1 MSTTTSI
8 AVEPR
13 EDALHR
19 GLASVRDAITWSQTR
34 HFALRTAFWIG
45 MYGLAL
51 VIFGAFAATR
61 HVNPLSMY
69 QSMWQQTIS
78 SPYGL
83 GQVIDKA
90 APFALAALAVAVP
103 ARAGL
108 INIGGEGQLMIGAS
122 AAGGMSLALGTHLT
136 GGPAIVLMLLAGAV
150 AGALWAGIA
159 AALRLAGNV
168 NEAISTLLLNY
179 VGADVLSFL
188 VYGPWKDAAGN
199 GQPASKPLPPSDYL
213 PTWGFLNAHIG
224 FVIAIGAAIAVAF
237 AIRKTRWGFTLR
249 AVGGNPEAARRAG
262 LRVTMLLLSAMLV
275 GGALAGLGGAVHYA
289 GMEGQLRP
297 GIAATFG
304 YTGFLASWL
313 GRHQPA
319 KVVAG
324 AFLLAAIAVAGN
336 ALQLSSHL
344 PGSAVNIL
352 MAVVLLVVLA
362 QRPKAKAK
370 AA

>member
-1 MSTTTSI
+1 MSTSTSV
-8 AVEPR
+8 AVEPPADVLR
-13 EDALHR
+13 RRLAALR
-19 GLASVRDAITWSQTR
+19 GAITWVRAR
-34 HFALRTAFWIG
+34 HLAYRTAWWIG
-45 MYGLAL
+45 MYALAL

-61 HVNPLSMY
+61 HVDPLSMY
-69 QSMWQQTIS
+69 RSMWEQTIA

-108 INIGGEGQLMIGAS
+108 INIGGEGQLMIGAA
-122 AAGGMSLALGTHLT
+122 AAGGVSLALGTHLT
-136 GGPAIVLMLLAGAV
+136 GGPAIVLMMVAGAV
-150 AGALWAGIA
+150 AGALWSGIA
-159 AALRLAGNV
+159 AALRLAGGV

-199 GQPASKPLPPSDYL
+199 GQPASKPLPGGDYL
-213 PTWGFLNAHIG
+213 PTWGFLNAHVG

-262 LRVTMLLLSAMLV
+262 LRVTLLLLSAMLV

-319 KVVAG
+319 KVVVG
-324 AFLLAAIAVAGN
+324 AFLLAGIAVSGN

>member
-1 MSTTTSI
+1 VSAATSV
-8 AVEPR
+8 AVEPLEEHVAGR
-13 EDALHR
+13 LTVLRAEL
-19 GLASVRDAITWSQTR
+19 TWAQAR
-34 HFALRTAFWIG
+34 HVAFRTAWWIG
-45 MYGLAL
+45 IYLLAL

-61 HVNPLSMY
+61 HADPFAMY
-69 QSMWQQTIS
+69 RAMWQQTITS
-78 SPYGL
+78 HYGL

-108 INIGGEGQLMIGAS
+108 INIGGEGQLMIGAT
-122 AAGGMSLALGTHLT
+122 AAGGVALALGTHLT
-136 GGPAIVLMLLAGAV
+136 GGLAIVLMMIAGAG

-179 VGADVLSFL
+179 VGADVLAFL

-199 GQPASKPLPPSDYL
+199 GQPASKPLPANDYL
-213 PTWGFLNAHIG
+213 PTWSFLDAHIG
-224 FVIAIGAAIAVAF
+224 FLIAIGAAIAVAF

-275 GGALAGLGGAVHYA
+275 GGALAGLGGAVHFA

-324 AFLLAAIAVAGN
+324 AFLVAAIAVAGN
-336 ALQLSSHL
+336 ALQFSSHL

-352 MAVVLLVVLA
+352 MAVVLLSVLA
-362 QRPKAKAK
+362 QRRKPKAAQ
-370 AA
+370 